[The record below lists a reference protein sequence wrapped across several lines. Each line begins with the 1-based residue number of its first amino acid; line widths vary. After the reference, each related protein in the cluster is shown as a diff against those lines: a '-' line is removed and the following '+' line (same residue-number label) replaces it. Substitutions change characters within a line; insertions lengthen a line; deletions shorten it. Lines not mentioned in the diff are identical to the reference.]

1 MADNV
6 LGAGSTMGSDRMP
19 LDSFTK
25 STPPGWAP
33 KIKKY
38 PFRRYAQLLRL
49 WQLQTDLAEEA
60 VGPAICGRLKGVAFQ
75 FALSLSA
82 ERLDL
87 NTGAAVVMVA
97 PELFAEPAHGAW
109 ANQATGVQ
117 YGPEPSGATYLCTR
131 LQERFQSEDQD
142 LQWSALEGFFELFRG
157 SASIED
163 FLSLH
168 DLALQDA
175 TQTTGLVMNDTGRSY
190 FLLRGAQ
197 LSSSQH
203 WDIRLR
209 LNGDLTDYNGLR
221 RLMQRMYMDADLPR
235 TSTIPAMAGQY
246 AFNAEYPT
254 VGQDEWLDYYGDF
267 RELTDDGLDWWYE
280 DDGWFDADYWH
291 GDGGETFYDTDE

>member
-117 YGPEPSGATYLCTR
+117 YGAEP
-131 LQERFQSEDQD
+131 
-142 LQWSALEGFFELFRG
+142 
-157 SASIED
+157 
-163 FLSLH
+163 
-168 DLALQDA
+168 
-175 TQTTGLVMNDTGRSY
+175 
-190 FLLRGAQ
+190 
-197 LSSSQH
+197 
-203 WDIRLR
+203 
-209 LNGDLTDYNGLR
+209 
-221 RLMQRMYMDADLPR
+221 
-235 TSTIPAMAGQY
+235 
-246 AFNAEYPT
+246 
-254 VGQDEWLDYYGDF
+254 
-267 RELTDDGLDWWYE
+267 
-280 DDGWFDADYWH
+280 
-291 GDGGETFYDTDE
+291 

>member
-1 MADNV
+1 MADSSTA
-6 LGAGSTMGSDRMP
+6 GAAVFGTDRMP
-19 LDSFTK
+19 LDAFSK

-33 KIKKY
+33 KVKKY

-60 VGPAICGRLKGVAFQ
+60 IGPAICGRLKGVAFQ

-87 NTGAAVVMVA
+87 NSGMTVQMVA
-97 PELFAEPAHGAW
+97 LELFAEPAHGPRT
-109 ANQATGVQ
+109 NPATNAQ
-117 YGPEPSGATYLCTR
+117 YGAEPSGAAYLCTR
-131 LQERFQSEDQD
+131 LQERFSAEDQD

-163 FLSLH
+163 FLNLH

-175 TQTTGLVMNDTGRSY
+175 TQSTGLVMNDTGRSY

-197 LSSSQH
+197 LSASQH

-221 RLMQRMYMDADLPR
+221 RLMQRMYMDAELPR
-235 TSTIPAMAGQY
+235 NSTIPAMAGQY
-246 AFNAEYPT
+246 FQSDADYDPP
-254 VGQDEWLDYYGDF
+254 GQEEFLDYYGDW

-280 DDGWFDADYWH
+280 DDGWFDADHWH
-291 GDGGETFYDTDE
+291 GDGET